1 MSLVIVPWLLLQS
14 FNRFFLIECYLY
26 SSFCFNISSQFL
38 LTAIRKG
45 FCLIAQEGFGSL
57 ILKMPVNLAQY
68 RVTVG
73 IFNNRQIIISLH
85 YEASLYSGMSNN
97 SFNYGS
103 GYSSLIFFFF
113 FCALFL
119 SKGNILK
126 ITAKFCVPF
135 FLFHNI
141 GAHILVC
148 VYSLLLMLS
157 GDVEMNPGPCK
168 ELQRIFLNLPL
179 ESQQYICP

>member
-1 MSLVIVPWLLLQS
+1 
-14 FNRFFLIECYLY
+14 
-26 SSFCFNISSQFL
+26 
-38 LTAIRKG
+38 
-45 FCLIAQEGFGSL
+45 
-57 ILKMPVNLAQY
+57 
-68 RVTVG
+68 
-73 IFNNRQIIISLH
+73 
-85 YEASLYSGMSNN
+85 MSNN
-97 SFNYGS
+97 LFNNGS
-103 GYSSLIFFFF
+103 GYCSLIFFFF

-119 SKGNILK
+119 SKGNVLK